1 MRLSAPGQD
10 VRKFSSLAAGCNTED
25 YATVAPPAGTIASYT
40 EAVANSCTDS
50 YDVGGVPA
58 KAQGWSHVPC
68 THPPARPV
76 MCGRLLTRPMIA
88 QPTSNALRR
97 PPLAKRALR
106 IKTAHLPRYFG
117 ARGESHARAL
127 FSSLLLH

>member
-68 THPPARPV
+68 THPQVR
-76 MCGRLLTRPMIA
+76 
-88 QPTSNALRR
+88 Q
-97 PPLAKRALR
+97 
-106 IKTAHLPRYFG
+106 
-117 ARGESHARAL
+117 
-127 FSSLLLH
+127 